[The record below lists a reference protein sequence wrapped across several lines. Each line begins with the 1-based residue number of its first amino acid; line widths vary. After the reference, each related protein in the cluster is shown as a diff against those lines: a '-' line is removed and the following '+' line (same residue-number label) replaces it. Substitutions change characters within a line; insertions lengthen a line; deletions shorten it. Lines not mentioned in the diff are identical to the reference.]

1 MLFRSAM
8 REAALILVLAD
19 GTAAP
24 TREDAALLA
33 QARAL
38 APTLLLRTKADLPA
52 HSAWAGWTDAVAVSA
67 KTGTGLKELS
77 AAVAALFPSGI
88 EAAGE
93 TLSNAR
99 QAEAAGRALAAVER
113 AGQALKENITPDA
126 LLTDVEEAL
135 SALGELTGRT
145 VREDVTSRI
154 FERFC
159 VGK

>member
-1 MLFRSAM
+1 M
-8 REAALILVLAD
+8 
-19 GTAAP
+19 
-24 TREDAALLA
+24 
-33 QARAL
+33 
-38 APTLLLRTKADLPA
+38 
-52 HSAWAGWTDAVAVSA
+52 AVSA